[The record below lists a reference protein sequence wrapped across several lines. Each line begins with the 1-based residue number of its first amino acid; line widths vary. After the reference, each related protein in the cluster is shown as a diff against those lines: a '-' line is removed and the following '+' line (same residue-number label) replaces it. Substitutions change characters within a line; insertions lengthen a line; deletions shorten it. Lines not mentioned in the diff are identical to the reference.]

1 MAEWPPEPR
10 PPTTISATVSRI
22 QRSWRAQS
30 EPIKS
35 RVAFYPREDAGRGE
49 EPETF
54 RSGTSCT
61 DELRQPLK
69 PLQPLKDRSLNYSGI
84 GVQKKSSE
92 GLATTPRFGL
102 LRATSPDHH

>member
-1 MAEWPPEPR
+1 MAVWPPEPR
-10 PPTTISATVSRI
+10 PPTTISATVSRL

-35 RVAFYPREDAGRGE
+35 RVQFYPRWEAGRGE
-49 EPETF
+49 EPEIF
-54 RSGTSCT
+54 RSGISRT

-69 PLQPLKDRSLNYSGI
+69 PLQPLKDRSLNYSGS
-84 GVQKKSSE
+84 GVQTESSE
-92 GLATTPRFGL
+92 GLATTQRFGP